1 LRILFTAWSFPGHI
15 NPTVA
20 LARALAER
28 GHDIAFSTGERA
40 RPVIERQGFS
50 LYTFQHLDEE
60 KVYATVFSPI
70 SRSMLTRAAV
80 LKDWLLETLPDQV
93 RDQQFVLADWKPDIV
108 VSDVTMWGTPLVLH
122 ELTGVPCVICSFA
135 PGCMIPSP
143 DVPPW
148 GVGLPSPHSWPTRL
162 LCRAA
167 HLFAEIS
174 VAGVRGAGNE
184 MRARFGLPPL
194 SVPIHEYLGRMPLYL
209 VPGVPELDYNRAGL
223 PPSVHYIGPL
233 IWNDTRR
240 GGSLDWLAT
249 LSRERP
255 WVHVS
260 EGTMHVYQ
268 PFLLQAAAHGLANLP
283 MEVIMTTGGTRDR
296 EEFALGPLAPNVRV
310 EPWIAH
316 TELFPHTDV
325 VVTTGGAGTI
335 LTALEAG
342 IPLVIVPTEWDKPD
356 NAQRVVEAGAAIRI
370 SPRRCSPKRLRE
382 AVEQLLSDHSY
393 RDNAKRLAGIL
404 KGVNGPRRAAEL
416 IEDTFPHLNRI
427 RRAGTSVLSKRPR

>member
-40 RPVIERQGFS
+40 RAAIERQGFS
-50 LYTFQHLDEE
+50 FYPFQFLDEE
-60 KVYATVFSPI
+60 KVYATAFSPI

-80 LKDWLLETLPDQV
+80 LKDWLLTTLPDQV
-93 RDQQFVLADWKPDIV
+93 RDQQFVLADWKPDLI
-108 VSDVTMWGTPLVLH
+108 VSDITMWGTPLVLR
-122 ELTGVPCVICSFA
+122 ELSGVPCVICSLA

-148 GVGLPSPHSWPTRL
+148 GMGLASPHNWSTGL
-162 LCRAA
+162 LCRMAR
-167 HLFAEIS
+167 LLTEMS
-174 VAGVRGAGNE
+174 VSGFRRTANE

-194 SVPIHEYLGRMPLYL
+194 NIPIHEYLGRMPLYL
-209 VPGVPELDYNRAGL
+209 VPSVPELDFNRADL

-233 IWNDTRR
+233 IWNDTKRAAPVE
-240 GGSLDWLAT
+240 WLAT
-249 LSRERP
+249 LSHERP
-255 WVHVS
+255 WVHVT
-260 EGTMHVYQ
+260 EGTMHVYK
-268 PFLLQAAAHGLANLP
+268 PFLLQAAASGLANLP
-283 MEVIMTTGGTRDR
+283 MEVIMTTGGDRDPK
-296 EEFALGPLAPNVRV
+296 ALGIGALAPNIRL

-316 TELFPHTDV
+316 TELFPRTDV
-325 VVTTGGAGTI
+325 VITTGGAGTI

-370 SPRRCSPKRLRE
+370 SPGRCSPKQLRA
-382 AVEQLLSDHSY
+382 AVELLLSDQTY
-393 RDNAKRLAGIL
+393 RENAKGLGRIL
-404 KGVNGPRRAAEL
+404 KGLNGPRKGAEL
-416 IEDTFPHLNRI
+416 IEATFPQL
-427 RRAGTSVLSKRPR
+427 K